1 MYSWDFEF
9 LVCDCFLWIFLDGE
23 WFPGGQCVPLPAMS
37 SRWDWMLGIIF
48 MVAISV
54 IVIVSTFACIV
65 FCKCKRKLKQ
75 AKTVGI
81 APTEQDEESGEA
93 GARPRDLADL
103 ASSRTNAPNMKSLV
117 ASFVRIFSSN
127 SITLLAQMS
136 MRKSKWVSNVIV
148 ISPKIHHIPITHQE
162 MTTWLIDSKL
172 FNVLFLKIFHSH
184 GDVTTVCEGL
194 CATITAFD
202 QEGQGSLSCN
212 KCCFAEAH
220 FMRSYSEDSHI

>member
-1 MYSWDFEF
+1 
-9 LVCDCFLWIFLDGE
+9 
-23 WFPGGQCVPLPAMS
+23 MS

-81 APTEQDEESGEA
+81 APTEQDEESGET

-103 ASSRTNAPNMKSLV
+103 ASSRTNAYNMKSLV

-136 MRKSKWVSNVIV
+136 MRKSKWVSHVIV
-148 ISPKIHHIPITHQE
+148 IIPEIHHIPITHQE

-184 GDVTTVCEGL
+184 RDVTTVCEGL
-194 CATITAFD
+194 RKLALCATITTFE
-202 QEGQGSLSCN
+202 QGGQGSLSCN